1 MGDLKMELP
10 GKKDPHELMLIV
22 RRQTPPYCCPVCK
35 KLYRS
40 MSGIDYH
47 ITVVGHD
54 EHGNERTKTNNKL
67 NNTPRKTA
75 VSRSKQRKSGGL
87 KTPRSSSPAP
97 TKRETLTYSEAQR
110 LVQVDIGGC
119 LRRIPMSNDLGV
131 VVGNAPELKEESKEE
146 GGVPEEQSTS
156 DRSMAVEPV
165 GTDGGLEQV
174 PGPLSEDRDRC
185 EDLSVDGETKEGGDI
200 GRSDGYRKLPR
211 RACTERSEE
220 RSADD
225 SARTK
230 DVGRKNARRTATSG
244 AATSALPVAVVRTIE
259 PPCAPVGHSQP
270 TSYHRFI
277 EKSLEEMDEQVEYD
291 MDEED
296 CGWLRDVND
305 QRKGENIGS
314 VSQEVFEMLMDRLE
328 KESFFESRRAGG
340 TGPDA
345 GLIDEDAVCC
355 ICNDGEVQNSNAIL
369 FCDMC
374 NLAVHQECYGVP
386 YIPEG
391 QWLCRRCLNSPSCP
405 VDCVLCPNAG
415 GAFKQTENGQWAHV
429 VCALWIPEVQFS
441 NAVFLEPVDCI
452 EEIPAARWRLTCY
465 ICRRRQGACIQ
476 CVKNNCYTA
485 FHATC
490 AQHAGLYMKIEAQ
503 RRNDGT
509 TSVRKVVYCD
519 SHSPGGDAAD
529 DDSDCGSVGKVV
541 VSKSKASK
549 IAPSSLLHRKLQA
562 ERRLSAMAAAPIVNI
577 PFVADH
583 K

>member
-1 MGDLKMELP
+1 MDM
-10 GKKDPHELMLIV
+10 DPHALMAIV
-22 RRQTPPYCCPVCK
+22 RKQSAPYCCPVCK

-47 ITVVGHD
+47 INVVGHD
-54 EHGNERTKTNNKL
+54 EHGKERTKGPNRA
-67 NNTPRKTA
+67 NNTPKKSSL
-75 VSRSKQRKSGGL
+75 SRSKQRKSGGL

-97 TKRETLTYSEAQR
+97 AKRETLTYSEAQR
-110 LVQVDIGGC
+110 LVQVDVGGS
-119 LRRIPMSNDLGV
+119 LRRIPMSDELQV
-131 VVGNAPELKEESKEE
+131 VVGDAPEPKLEAVSETVTKEEEEEKCDGTSGTVSATESSLPVDVEKSVPPPEKERE
-146 GGVPEEQSTS
+146 
-156 DRSMAVEPV
+156 
-165 GTDGGLEQV
+165 
-174 PGPLSEDRDRC
+174 
-185 EDLSVDGETKEGGDI
+185 
-200 GRSDGYRKLPR
+200 RSDGSDPEKESGEVGGDGIQADFCRKLPK
-211 RACTERSEE
+211 RACTDRNEE
-220 RSADD
+220 HNGDESVPP
-225 SARTK
+225 K
-230 DVGRKNARRTATSG
+230 EVGRKNARRTATCG
-244 AATSALPVAVVRTIE
+244 APTFALPVAVVRTIE
-259 PPCAPVGHSQP
+259 PPCAPV
-270 TSYHRFI
+270 SYEKPSSYYRFI
-277 EKSLEEMDEQVEYD
+277 EKSLEEMDEVVEYD

-296 CGWLRDVND
+296 CGWLQDVNNER
-305 QRKGENIGS
+305 QAENVPP
-314 VSQEVFEMLMDRLE
+314 VSQEMFEMLMDRLE

-340 TGPDA
+340 A
-345 GLIDEDAVCC
+345 GLEAGFIDEDAVCC

-391 QWLCRRCLNSPSCP
+391 QWLCRRCLNSPSRA

-415 GAFKQTENGQWAHV
+415 GAFKQTETGQWAHL

-490 AQHAGLYMKIEAQ
+490 AQHAGLHMKIEVQ
-503 RRNDGT
+503 KRSDGT
-509 TSVRKVVYCD
+509 PVVRKVVYCD

-529 DDSDCGSVGKVV
+529 DQSDCGSSVGRVV
-541 VSKSKASK
+541 VSKSKASRV
-549 IAPSSLLHRKLQA
+549 APSSLLHRKLQA
-562 ERRLSAMAAAPIVNI
+562 ERRLSAMASAPIVNI
-577 PFVADH
+577 PFVPDV